1 MGGCEKPN
9 FFMEFLF
16 STLLLFFA
24 LPYSIQFCAVNKF
37 SSIRHQVARLFM
49 LWQMDNFCWGNLTT
63 EQTCTFLIL
72 SS

>member
-1 MGGCEKPN
+1 MVNLAKLSLIIAKICVGAYPREMGGCEKPN

-37 SSIRHQVARLFM
+37 SSIRHQVAGLFM
-49 LWQMDNFCWGNLTT
+49 LW
-63 EQTCTFLIL
+63 
-72 SS
+72 